1 MGTINSTAAAGALA
15 VLTAPGA
22 PLSNPSS
29 LIPQSVLDSASPT
42 DLATISTEASALSE
56 TSQLYDATTS
66 ALYGSAS
73 SIQTYNP
80 SLSLLDASYGLTSSN
95 SSANTPDLLQE
106 GLANLYG
113 ATANVSSNSASTST
127 SSTSSSATA
136 SANSTSPSALNQSLL
151 SLYGLGTNNNGNLI
165 NTTG

>member
-22 PLSNPSS
+22 PLSNASS
-29 LIPQSVLDSASPT
+29 SVAQSILASASPT

-66 ALYGSAS
+66 SLFGSTDISQA
-73 SIQTYNP
+73 YNP
-80 SLSLLDASYGLTSSN
+80 TLSLLNASYGLN
-95 SSANTPDLLQE
+95 SANSTSTTPDLLQQ
-106 GLANLYG
+106 GLGALYG
-113 ATANVSSNSASTST
+113 TSNSSTT
-127 SSTSSSATA
+127 SSATS
-136 SANSTSPSALNQSLL
+136 SANTASPLTLNQSLL
-151 SLYGLGTNNNGNLI
+151 SLYGDNTDTNGNVI